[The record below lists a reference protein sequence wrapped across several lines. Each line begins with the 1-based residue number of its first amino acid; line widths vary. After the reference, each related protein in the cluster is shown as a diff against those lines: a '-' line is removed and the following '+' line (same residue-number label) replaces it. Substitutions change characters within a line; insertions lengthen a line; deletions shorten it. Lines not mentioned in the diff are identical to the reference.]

1 MTDAI
6 ETNPFD
12 NLSALRLDQSY
23 ADTVGVKKLLT
34 TVPVRKPNRQDF
46 VRVHPDSGYR
56 LTPAAI
62 IEVKEDR
69 EAYLVTPH
77 MAQALAGEF
86 ATVTLFTTIN
96 RQGTLHLWPVK
107 LPTPEGRHNEWH
119 RSAAEGAER
128 AMKKWVRVTAS
139 MSLGRRVGSFLT
151 RCGRTFRSRKFSRS
165 PSATALWTVLIIP
178 WCSGFGESC
187 SRGGASS
194 LCTIDPADGDTA
206 SLKQGNTTGP
216 MLKAA
221 ATLAAADGGTATDGG
236 RTLLDL
242 LPFAEIWAVDFEF
255 GSELGENPEPVCLIA
270 WELRSGRKVRLWRD
284 EFGRAPPYP
293 IGPTAL
299 FIAYYASAE
308 IGCHLALG
316 WPVPERVLDLFTEF
330 RNRTN
335 GVPTENGSSLLGT
348 LAYHGLDG
356 MGAVEKE
363 EMRALILRGGPW
375 SDAERAAIL
384 DYCESDVA
392 ALARLLPVMLPHIDL
407 PRALLR
413 GRYMVAAARMER
425 NGAPIDTETLR
436 RLRDH
441 WSGIQDQLI
450 ADIDANYGVFDGRA
464 FKTDRFTD
472 WLVRNNIPW
481 PRLESGRLDLSDDTF
496 REMARAY
503 PPVAPLRELRATLCE
518 MRLSDLAVGRDGRN
532 RTMLSAFRARTSR
545 NQPSNT
551 KFIFGPSVWLRGLI
565 KPPPGYGIAYIDWQQ
580 QEFGIAAAL
589 SRDPLMMDAYRSG
602 DPYLA
607 FAKQAG
613 AAPADATKSTHKAV
627 RDQFKSTVLAVQYGM
642 GADALAQRIG
652 QPPFTPVSSCAC
664 TTKPT
669 ECSGAGPMLPWTTPC

>member
-1 MTDAI
+1 VA
-6 ETNPFD
+6 E
-12 NLSALRLDQSY
+12 
-23 ADTVGVKKLLT
+23 LLACR
-34 TVPVRKPNRQDF
+34 PP
-46 VRVHPDSGYR
+46 
-56 LTPAAI
+56 
-62 IEVKEDR
+62 
-69 EAYLVTPH
+69 
-77 MAQALAGEF
+77 
-86 ATVTLFTTIN
+86 
-96 RQGTLHLWPVK
+96 
-107 LPTPEGRHNEWH
+107 
-119 RSAAEGAER
+119 
-128 AMKKWVRVTAS
+128 
-139 MSLGRRVGSFLT
+139 
-151 RCGRTFRSRKFSRS
+151 
-165 PSATALWTVLIIP
+165 
-178 WCSGFGESC
+178 
-187 SRGGASS
+187 
-194 LCTIDPADGDTA
+194 IDPGDGDTA
-206 SLKQGNTTGP
+206 CHKQVVVHDNTTDP
-216 MLKAA
+216 VRKAG
-221 ATLAAADGGTATDGG
+221 ATLPAADGGGATEGG

-255 GSELGENPEPVCLIA
+255 SSEPGENPEPVCLVA

-284 EFGRAPPYP
+284 EFSCAPPYP
-293 IGPTAL
+293 TGPDSL
-299 FIAYYASAE
+299 FVAFYASAE

-335 GVPTENGSSLLGT
+335 GVPTENGSGLLGA
-348 LAYHGLDG
+348 LAYYGLDA
-356 MGAVEKE
+356 MGAIEKD

-425 NGAPIDTETLR
+425 NGVPIDTETLG
-436 RLRDH
+436 RLRHH
-441 WSGIQDQLI
+441 WSDIQDQLI
-450 ADIDANYGVFDGRA
+450 ADIDANYGVFDGRT
-464 FKTDRFTD
+464 FKTDRFAA
-472 WLVRNNIPW
+472 WLVRNDIPW

-503 PPVAPLRELRATLCE
+503 PAVAPLRELRAALSE

-589 SRDPLMMDAYRSG
+589 SRDPLMMEAYRSG

-613 AAPADATKSTHKAV
+613 AAPADATKATHKAV

-652 QPPFTPVSSCAC
+652 QPPIRARELLRLHHETYRVFWRWSDAAVDHAMLTGSLHTVFGWVRVPVVSNERSLRNFPMQANGAEMLRLACCLATERGIEVCAPVHDAVLIC
-664 TTKPT
+664 APLDRLEADVARMQETMREASRIVLDGFELGTDAQIVRHPDRYMD
-669 ECSGAGPMLPWTTPC
+669 ERGAMMWDRVMKLIDGQQLEAA